1 MFFMPWVCYKITPMP
16 PFCHHDLFPTLIGS
30 SRSIGITNGAL
41 AQLGLRFIIT
51 DPWLQCIHYLGQD
64 ESSSRLFGSPRLHF
78 QLMVVVQRSRWR
90 LKKQTQCW
98 RLVGLL
104 NIDSVVMVVPFCF
117 ANWWR
122 MKMSPSMMT
131 ISLRASAHVFFIF
144 SLFMLMQYCTC
155 SLVYKG

>member
-16 PFCHHDLFPTLIGS
+16 PFCHHGLSPMLIAS
-30 SRSIGITNGAL
+30 SRSIGI
-41 AQLGLRFIIT
+41 AQGLRFIIM
-51 DPWLQCIHYLGQD
+51 DLWLQCIHYLGQD
-64 ESSSRLFGSPRLHF
+64 GSSSLLFGSPCLHF

-90 LKKQTQCW
+90 LKKWTWCW
-98 RLVGLL
+98 QLVRLL
-104 NIDSVVMVVPFCF
+104 NIDSVVTVVPFCF
-117 ANWWR
+117 ADWWR

-144 SLFMLMQYCTC
+144 LLFMLMQYCTC